1 MSTTYLP
8 DPRWPE
14 LGAGFSDPVQPAA
27 FPRHTLRW
35 RNDRAAAEVGLDH
48 LDDAAWVAH
57 FARFEPLP
65 GNLPAPLALRYH
77 GHQFRHYNPHLGDGR
92 GFLYAQLRDTRGRL
106 LDLGTKGSGTTPWS
120 RGGDGKLTLKGGVRE
135 ILASELLEALGVP
148 TCRTFSIVET
158 GEELDR
164 HDEPSPTRGCVMV
177 RLSHSHVRFGSFQ
190 RLAALG
196 DRAGMER
203 LLAYTMEH
211 YGTRGGVAEGT
222 PSAPK
227 KFLTEVCRAKAWT
240 VGAWMAAGFVH
251 GVLNTDNMNV
261 TGESF
266 DYGPWR
272 FAPTVDP
279 DFTAAYFDGEGL
291 YAYGRQ
297 AEAVY
302 WNLHALARALSLL
315 GEPLD
320 GALDGYAASF
330 HAGFRATSLR
340 RLGVLSE
347 GEAADTALVESAFG
361 ALARTQMEIDTFFHD
376 AYGGGA
382 ADARIRASDARA
394 QWDLAP
400 MQEVREILEGYRPR
414 HPERLADPD
423 LAEPP
428 VDLHIGTVEAL
439 WATIAERDDWEPLY
453 AHLARIRRLGARL
466 DGEPP
471 IGA

>member
-1 MSTTYLP
+1 MGPSYHP

-14 LGAGFSDPVQPAA
+14 LGEGFSDPVRPAD

-35 RNDRAAAEVGLDH
+35 RNDRAASEVGLES
-48 LDDAAWVAH
+48 LDDDAWISH
-57 FARFEPLP
+57 FACFAPLP
-65 GNLPAPLALRYH
+65 GNLPGPLALRYH

-120 RGGDGKLTLKGGVRE
+120 RGGDGRLTLKGGVRE
-135 ILASELLEALGVP
+135 ILASEMLEALGVP
-148 TCRTFSIVET
+148 TCRTFSVVET

-164 HDEPSPTRGCVMV
+164 HDEPSPTRSCVLV
-177 RLSHSHVRFGSFQ
+177 RLSHAHVRFGTFQ

-211 YGTRGGVAEGT
+211 YGTGGGVAET
-222 PSAPK
+222 PRA
-227 KFLTEVCRAKAWT
+227 FLTQVCLAKAWT

-279 DFTAAYFDGEGL
+279 AFTAAYFDGEGL

-320 GALDGYAASF
+320 GALDGYAESF
-330 HAGFRATSLR
+330 HAGFRSTFLR

-347 GEAADTALVESAFG
+347 GEAADTALVESAFAG
-361 ALARTQMEIDTFFHD
+361 LARTHMEIDTFFHD
-376 AYGGGA
+376 AYGGSA
-382 ADARIRASDARA
+382 AEVRIQRSDARA
-394 QWDLAP
+394 QWELAP
-400 MQEVREILEGYRPR
+400 MREVREILERYRPR
-414 HPERLADPD
+414 HPDQLGDPE
-423 LAEPP
+423 LEAPP

-439 WATIAERDDWEPLY
+439 WAPIAERDDWAPLY

-466 DGEPP
+466 DGEAP